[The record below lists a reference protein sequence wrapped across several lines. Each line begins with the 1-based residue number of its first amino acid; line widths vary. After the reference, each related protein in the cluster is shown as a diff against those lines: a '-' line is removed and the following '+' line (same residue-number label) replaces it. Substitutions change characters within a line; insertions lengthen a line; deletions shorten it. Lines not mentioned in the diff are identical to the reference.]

1 MKKEKTG
8 RVVLTARERQ
18 LSVNALRRKI
28 EKAGF
33 YVSRVTSWRAK
44 VAGHFWPNW
53 HTACAQ
59 PPLPRRST
67 TGWVVLNEGERDASN
82 AELRKKFGITG
93 NTAARAMSRGWFE
106 VNALNARLISDH
118 ARERLQTTAPHS
130 GEHIPKEEK

>member
-1 MKKEKTG
+1 MKKEKIG
-8 RVVLTARERQ
+8 RVILTARERA

-28 EKAGF
+28 EKAG
-33 YVSRVTSWRAK
+33 YEVSRATAWRAK
-44 VAGHFWPNW
+44 ATGHFWPSW
-53 HTACAQ
+53 RAAHGQ

-106 VNALNARLISDH
+106 VNARNAGLISDY
-118 ARERLQTTAPHS
+118 ARGRLQTTAPHS